1 MGFTRFVQSGR
12 IARISRGRYKG
23 KLVAI
28 VDVIDQNRV
37 LIDGPLTKVPRQQY
51 PVSHL
56 HLTKFVVKFPFTAPT
71 RVVKKALEEFKLKE
85 KWSTTLWAERA
96 KAKYQRSN
104 MTDFERFKLRL
115 VKRSKNRM
123 IEPAYEKLKKAASK
137 NGTLFG
143 KPVKGTKPLPAKKAK
158 VAGAKPKKT
167 KKVAKKPAAKVVKAA
182 AKK

>member
-1 MGFTRFVQSGR
+1 MGFTRFVETGR

-37 LIDGPLTKVPRQQY
+37 LIDGPLTRVPRQQY

-71 RVVKKALEEFKLKE
+71 RIVKKALEDFKIKE
-85 KWSTTLWAERA
+85 KWSQTLWAERA
-96 KAKYQRSN
+96 KAKRLRSN
-104 MTDFERFKLRL
+104 LDDFERFKLRL

-123 IEPAYEKLKKAASK
+123 IEPVFSKLKKEASK
-137 NGTLFG
+137 NGTLYG
-143 KPVKGTKPLPAKKAK
+143 KPKKGTKPLPPKKPKVEGAKKK
-158 VAGAKPKKT
+158 
-167 KKVAKKPAAKVVKAA
+167 KKVNKKKPGSAAAKKPA
-182 AKK
+182 KK

>member
-1 MGFTRFVQSGR
+1 MGFTRFVETGR

-37 LIDGPLTKVPRQQY
+37 LIDGPLTRVPRQQY

-71 RVVKKALEEFKLKE
+71 RIVKKALEDFKFKE
-85 KWSTTLWAERA
+85 KWSQTLWAERA
-96 KAKYQRSN
+96 KAKRLRSN
-104 MTDFERFKLRL
+104 LTDFERFKIRS

-123 IEPAYEKLKKAASK
+123 IAPVFDKLKKQASK
-137 NGTLFG
+137 SGMLFG
-143 KPVKGTKPLPAKKAK
+143 KPVKGTKPLPAKKPK
-158 VAGAKPKKT
+158 VEGAVKKKAPKK
-167 KKVAKKPAAKVVKAA
+167 KVGAKKPA
-182 AKK
+182 KK